1 MEIPESVY
9 SKAFIIA
16 LVFSI
21 TGAFL
26 KINHIDSSSIILAI
40 GVVSNLIYII
50 VGINEVNSSTRIQSS
65 EKVLWTIGF
74 LVFNLFVGIY
84 YLIKRKNIV

>member
-9 SKAFIIA
+9 AKAFIIA
-16 LVFSI
+16 IIFSI

-26 KINHIDSSSIILAI
+26 KINHIEYSSIFLTI
-40 GVVSNLIYII
+40 GVVSNLLYII
-50 VGINEVNSSTRIQSS
+50 VGINEVNSSTRIQNS

-74 LVFNLFVGIY
+74 LVFNFFVGIY

>member
-1 MEIPESVY
+1 MEIPKSVY
-9 SKAFIIA
+9 AKAFIIA
-16 LVFSI
+16 IFFSI
-21 TGAFL
+21 IGAFL
-26 KINHIDSSSIILAI
+26 KINHVEYSSIILVI
-40 GVVSNLIYII
+40 GVVSTLIYII

-65 EKVLWTIGF
+65 EKVVWTIGF

>member
-16 LVFSI
+16 VIFSI
-21 TGAFL
+21 IGAFL
-26 KINHIDSSSIILAI
+26 KINHIEYSSIILTI

-74 LVFNLFVGIY
+74 LVFNPFVGIY